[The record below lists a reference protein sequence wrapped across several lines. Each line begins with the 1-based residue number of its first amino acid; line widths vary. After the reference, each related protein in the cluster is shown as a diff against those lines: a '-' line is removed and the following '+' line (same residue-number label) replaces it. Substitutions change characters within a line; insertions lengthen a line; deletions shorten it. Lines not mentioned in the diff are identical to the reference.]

1 MTTVV
6 FTAETIAWD
15 TRMTRGSVIE
25 QSPCLDKVMVVKGRV
40 FGFAGEI
47 GVKETV
53 VKWALR
59 GAKEKTKPH
68 PDSSWTLIELLKDN
82 TVRVHE
88 SNNAGSVIMALPVCI
103 GSGSDFAYTALAL
116 GKSAVEAVET
126 AMKFDVDTGGQVLSL
141 NTNDVPRRGR
151 KPKTVKVSKSRAPVS
166 KIIRKKNKK

>member
-40 FGFAGEI
+40 FGFAGEL
-47 GVKETV
+47 GVKDAV

-68 PDSSWTLIELLKDN
+68 PDSTWALIELLKDN
-82 TVRVHE
+82 TVRTYE
-88 SNNAGSVIMALPVCI
+88 SNNAGSVILSLPVCI
-103 GSGSDFAYTALAL
+103 GSGSDFAYTALSL

-141 NTNDVPRRGR
+141 NTNEIPRRAKKKRVKRTR
-151 KPKTVKVSKSRAPVS
+151 KTK
-166 KIIRKKNKK
+166 